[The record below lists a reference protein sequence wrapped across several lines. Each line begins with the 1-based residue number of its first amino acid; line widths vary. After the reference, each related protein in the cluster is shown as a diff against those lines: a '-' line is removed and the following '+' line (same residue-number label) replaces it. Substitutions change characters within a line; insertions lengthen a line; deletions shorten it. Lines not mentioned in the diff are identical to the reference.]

1 MQSVP
6 AHAVLSVVTLA
17 FITTPVQC
25 VVSPARQTVEVSGSR
40 AAFIDLGKRDQ
51 GRLGGDA
58 DPTTESP
65 LQLVGNQHQFAV
77 DGALTTVSPSS
88 LGSSFASALAS
99 YGDGTTYEGGAFS
112 LTATDEGYIDNV
124 PGAMDAYRR
133 TSHAASVAKQT
144 KLKAKLEAKKAAE
157 EIKQIVVTIQH
168 EEKEKAAAQLA
179 MREQD
184 ASIKAAQAAVKEA
197 KEKSAAAARR
207 KALREAEKRV
217 SEARHEADE
226 ARKVQAAAEKARAAK
241 EVEEKKAL
249 EQAEHA
255 EKVAAKKEA
264 EAIKEKTSLKQEASS
279 SPQAAATAAASVK
292 QAGAAAT
299 AGGVTQA
306 GSFYNCK
313 TGLSAPD
320 NLLPKGW
327 LSFDDCR
334 TACPSV
340 FQFNSPAGQSNNS
353 LQSWCGCVKNP
364 NLEVI
369 SGPQGASNPVTCYLK
384 SEGTPPAL
392 FVKAQPS
399 PLPTLFSAA
408 ATASYSPSP
417 NYATAQK
424 ASYSPST
431 NYAPPQKAAPA
442 SLLARGEDS
451 TAESYQEKAAIY
463 PLSDDSSFDLK
474 TDTLSKSVSADLSST
489 SLKDLLN
496 KDKKLITPTK
506 DKKDE
511 DPLVGK
517 FIEKTK
523 LDEIGKGNLDSLT
536 EHKNNEEEVALD
548 KERSAEAAKA
558 KAEEAMRLH
567 AEKLQAARKRMAFLV
582 KMRKKAEHTMRE
594 AALRER
600 ASTAEENHIVKRA
613 VAKGKEQEEKAALDE
628 KIRAEKDAQSAIEK
642 KERSEK
648 KAALLAKEVLTA
660 NARARKAAE
669 VAAEAAREVDEAAS
683 TDTMFDMTDSL
694 GSLGD
699 VLPDGAS
706 MEQETMDGSVDE
718 TVAMMQAMR
727 VNSAETEAQISAA
740 KSAASE
746 VQHRMQDLEAE
757 LKRRRAQQQALPTPA
772 S

>member
-1 MQSVP
+1 
-6 AHAVLSVVTLA
+6 
-17 FITTPVQC
+17 
-25 VVSPARQTVEVSGSR
+25 
-40 AAFIDLGKRDQ
+40 
-51 GRLGGDA
+51 
-58 DPTTESP
+58 
-65 LQLVGNQHQFAV
+65 
-77 DGALTTVSPSS
+77 
-88 LGSSFASALAS
+88 
-99 YGDGTTYEGGAFS
+99 
-112 LTATDEGYIDNV
+112 
-124 PGAMDAYRR
+124 
-133 TSHAASVAKQT
+133 
-144 KLKAKLEAKKAAE
+144 
-157 EIKQIVVTIQH
+157 
-168 EEKEKAAAQLA
+168 
-179 MREQD
+179 
-184 ASIKAAQAAVKEA
+184 
-197 KEKSAAAARR
+197 
-207 KALREAEKRV
+207 
-217 SEARHEADE
+217 
-226 ARKVQAAAEKARAAK
+226 
-241 EVEEKKAL
+241 
-249 EQAEHA
+249 
-255 EKVAAKKEA
+255 
-264 EAIKEKTSLKQEASS
+264 
-279 SPQAAATAAASVK
+279 
-292 QAGAAAT
+292 
-299 AGGVTQA
+299 
-306 GSFYNCK
+306 
-313 TGLSAPD
+313 
-320 NLLPKGW
+320 
-327 LSFDDCR
+327 
-334 TACPSV
+334 
-340 FQFNSPAGQSNNS
+340 
-353 LQSWCGCVKNP
+353 
-364 NLEVI
+364 
-369 SGPQGASNPVTCYLK
+369 
-384 SEGTPPAL
+384 
-392 FVKAQPS
+392 
-399 PLPTLFSAA
+399 
-408 ATASYSPSP
+408 
-417 NYATAQK
+417 
-424 ASYSPST
+424 
-431 NYAPPQKAAPA
+431 
-442 SLLARGEDS
+442 LLARGEDS

-613 VAKGKEQEEKAALDE
+613 IAKGKEQEEKAALDE

-706 MEQETMDGSVDE
+706 MEQ
-718 TVAMMQAMR
+718 AMR